1 LRRQDSLAYY
11 STAVGNTPPKPIV
24 LTLKLPATLE
34 RALAR
39 EAQRRGVSKSE
50 VAREALARFVA
61 EPEPRPYSPSALDLA
76 GDLVGCIRGGPED
89 LSSDP
94 RYLDDFGSD

>member
-1 LRRQDSLAYY
+1 M
-11 STAVGNTPPKPIV
+11 GITPSKPVI
-24 LTLKLPATLE
+24 LTLKLPAALE

-39 EAQRRGVSKSE
+39 EAQRRGVSKSD

-61 EPEPRPYSPSALDLA
+61 KPEPRPYTPSALDLA

-89 LSSDP
+89 LSSNL
-94 RYLDDFGSD
+94 RYLDDFGSDRWRFQC

>member
-1 LRRQDSLAYY
+1 
-11 STAVGNTPPKPIV
+11 VV

-50 VAREALARFVA
+50 LAREALSRFVA

-76 GDLVGCIRGGPED
+76 GDLVGAVRGAPED
-89 LSSDP
+89 LSTNP
-94 RYLDDFGSD
+94 RYLEEYGIDLCLRLS